1 VLQDRDPDDDRPVVL
16 LAQDEGRFGRI
27 NSVQRAWAPAGIR
40 PRVARQIVRE
50 SLYAFVAVAPAL
62 GKLTALILPKA
73 NTAMMNRFLAQVA
86 ADFADYFVVMQ
97 VDGAGWHRSKD
108 LQIPDNIRLIEQ
120 PAASPELNPVEHI
133 WDDIR
138 EKAMPNRMFETLERV
153 EQALEQGIQ
162 RLAALPEKLRSMTF
176 FPHLRIEI

>member
-1 VLQDRDPDDDRPVVL
+1 VIETAILISL
-16 LAQDEGRFGRI
+16 LMQCIATLFR
-27 NSVQRAWAPAGIR
+27 N
-40 PRVARQIVRE
+40 
-50 SLYAFVAVAPAL
+50 FVGGLV
-62 GKLTALILPKA
+62 
-73 NTAMMNRFLAQVA
+73 
-86 ADFADYFVVMQ
+86 
-97 VDGAGWHRSKD
+97 

-138 EKAMPNRMFETLERV
+138 EKDMLNRMFETLERV

-176 FPHLRIEI
+176 FPHLRIEM